1 MSENVENVVEEEVV
15 ENVEENA
22 PDEVQAEES
31 VEEVVEDE
39 NKSVPLDTFLSTKK
53 RAKEAE
59 KRIRELEEKFLSKER
74 NDKLTNF
81 KNKLREKGY
90 DEDFISIQTEM
101 YDDLYSSVAQP
112 KSNED
117 DLLVEEIKDLAE
129 YGGKADALQ
138 YKDKI
143 IEKVKNNGLTV
154 EEAYLL
160 ASRTAPKVY
169 QSEVRTQV
177 EQINAAKRR
186 KNADATL
193 NSSGGGSA
201 SVSLNADEK
210 QMLETMRKM
219 YPDRNWTAE
228 KLKKL
233 NNSLI

>member
-1 MSENVENVVEEEVV
+1 MSEVENVVEEEVV

-22 PDEVQAEES
+22 PDEVKAEEP

-59 KRIRELEEKFLSKER
+59 KRIRELEEKFMSKER
-74 NDKLTNF
+74 NDKITSLQ
-81 KNKLREKGY
+81 NKLREKGY

-101 YDDLYSSVAQP
+101 YDDLYSSLAP

-143 IEKVKNNGLTV
+143 VEKVKNNGLTV

>member
-1 MSENVENVVEEEVV
+1 MSEVENVVEEVVV
-15 ENVEENA
+15 ENVEKNA

-59 KRIRELEEKFLSKER
+59 KRIRELEEKFMSKER
-74 NDKLTNF
+74 NDKITSLQ
-81 KNKLREKGY
+81 NKLREKGY

-101 YDDLYSSVAQP
+101 YDDLYSSLAP